1 MIKQLRRK
9 FILIT
14 MALMLVMLTV
24 IFSMVYS
31 FTKSD
36 MDAQNRSTLQ
46 RLSQMINRPVDLERL
61 PQDVRTPWF
70 ALRISGGIITS
81 VGYTGYD
88 LNDEAFL
95 NEMLAAVQ
103 KEKAPEG
110 VLDDYQLM
118 YRKTGN
124 KLSETIVFLDISGYK
139 ASLRSLVE
147 SSIGIGAASLA
158 AFWVLSF
165 FLARWSVKPVER
177 AWMQQK
183 QFISDASH
191 ELKTPLTVIM
201 SNAELLQEEP
211 EMTESL
217 GKYAKNITAM
227 SYQMKDLVEG
237 LLELTRVDNGQVKN
251 AFEKVSLTE
260 LVNQSLLEFEPVLFE
275 RGLSVMSDIQPNVWL
290 TGSGCHLKQTVDI
303 LLDNAGK
310 YSDPGVVD
318 VRLFK
323 QGKTCLLTVANPGT
337 PIPEGE
343 REKIFER
350 FYRADQA
357 RSRTGS
363 FGLGL
368 SIAKSVVEEHGGKI
382 WVASNAT
389 GNCFCM
395 QLPCE

>member
-1 MIKQLRRK
+1 MIKQLKRK

-14 MALMLVMLTV
+14 MALMLVMLAV

-36 MDAQNRSTLQ
+36 MDAQSRATLQ
-46 RLSQMINRPVDLERL
+46 RISQLVSRPVDLERL
-61 PQDVRTPWF
+61 PQDIRTPWF

-95 NEMLAAVQ
+95 NEMLQAVQ
-103 KEKAPEG
+103 QEEEQEG
-110 VLDDYQLM
+110 VLGDYQLM
-118 YRKTGN
+118 FRRTGN
-124 KLSETIVFLDISGYK
+124 KMSETIVFLDISGYK
-139 ASLRSLVE
+139 ASLRALVE
-147 SSIGIGAASLA
+147 SSIGIGLASLA

-177 AWMQQK
+177 AWTQQR

-211 EMTESL
+211 EMTESI
-217 GKYAKNITAM
+217 GRYAKNITAM

-237 LLELTRVDNGQVKN
+237 LLELTRVDNGQVKS
-251 AFEKVSLTE
+251 AFEKLNLTE
-260 LVNQSLLEFEPVLFE
+260 LVNQSIMEFEPVLFE
-275 RGLSVMSDIQPNVWL
+275 RGLSLESEIQPDVWL
-290 TGSGCHLKQTVDI
+290 TGSGRYLKQAIDI

-318 VRLFK
+318 VGLSK
-323 QGKTCLLTVANPGT
+323 QGKTCVLTVANPGT
-337 PIPEGE
+337 PIPETD

-382 WVASNAT
+382 WVSSNAT
-389 GNCFCM
+389 GNCFCI
-395 QLPCE
+395 QLPCD

>member
-1 MIKQLRRK
+1 MIKQLKRK

-14 MALMLVMLTV
+14 MALVMVMLTV
-24 IFSMVYS
+24 IFSLVYS
-31 FTKSD
+31 FTKTD
-36 MDAQNRSTLQ
+36 MDAQNREALQ
-46 RLSQMINRPVDLERL
+46 RLSQIVSHPVNLERL

-88 LNDEAFL
+88 LNDEVFL
-95 NEMLAAVQ
+95 NEMLEAVQ
-103 KEKAPEG
+103 KEETPEG
-110 VLDDYQLM
+110 ILDDYQLM
-118 YRKTGN
+118 YRKSGN

-139 ASLRSLVE
+139 ASLRALVE
-147 SSIGIGAASLA
+147 SSIGIGVLSLA

-177 AWMQQK
+177 AWTQQK

-201 SNAELLQEEP
+201 SNAELLQEEAQLP
-211 EMTESL
+211 DVCAN
-217 GKYAKNITAM
+217 YAQNITAM
-227 SYQMKDLVEG
+227 SYQMRDLVEG
-237 LLELTRVDNGQVKN
+237 LLELSRVDNGQVRN
-251 AFEKVSLTE
+251 AFERVSLTE
-260 LVNQSLLEFEPVLFE
+260 LVSRSLLEFEPVLFE
-275 RGLSVMSDIQPNVWL
+275 RGLRVETDVQNDVNL
-290 TGSGCHLKQTVDI
+290 RGSSRHLKQAVDI
-303 LLDNAGK
+303 LLDNASK

-318 VRLFK
+318 VRLRK
-323 QGKTCLLTVANPGT
+323 QGKTCLLTVANPGL
-337 PIPEGE
+337 PIPESE
-343 REKIFER
+343 QEKIFER
-350 FYRADQA
+350 FYRADRA

-368 SIAKSVVEEHGGKI
+368 SIAKSVVEEHRGKI

-389 GNCFCM
+389 GNCFCI

>member
-31 FTKSD
+31 FTKTD
-36 MDAQNRSTLQ
+36 MDAQNQETLQ
-46 RLSQMINRPVDLERL
+46 RLSQLVNRPVDLQRL
-61 PQDVRTPWF
+61 PKDVRTPWF

-95 NEMLAAVQ
+95 NEMLEAVR
-103 KEKAPEG
+103 KEKTPEG

-118 YRKTGN
+118 YRRNGN
-124 KLSETIVFLDISGYK
+124 KMSETIVFLDISGYK

-147 SSIGIGAASLA
+147 SSIGIGMISLA

-177 AWMQQK
+177 AWVQQK

-211 EMTESL
+211 DLPETTSR
-217 GKYAKNITAM
+217 YAQNITAM

-251 AFEKVSLTE
+251 AFERVCLTE
-260 LVNQSLLEFEPVLFE
+260 LVNQALLEFEPVLFE
-275 RGLSVMSDIQPNVWL
+275 RGLLVGTEIQPEIWVK
-290 TGSGCHLKQTVDI
+290 GSSRYLKQAVDI

-310 YSDPGVVD
+310 YSNPGMVD
-318 VRLFK
+318 VQLFK

-337 PIPEGE
+337 PIPESE

-350 FYRADQA
+350 FYRSDQA
-357 RSRTGS
+357 RARTGS

-389 GNCFCM
+389 GNCFCI